1 LRVAIL
7 RLYGEILEKVIVSG
21 VVSQTNGRN
30 IQEVK
35 FSVGKIMFNIE
46 GILSHEIEY
55 EISKE
60 QLAYIFKK
68 FLLANRAYGEFVKEF
83 AKYHKSNP
91 NPKVVIADSISAL
104 KLDGRSIKD
113 IITAYASAFNWWRTE
128 KGGTYWAALNDKWY
142 DITKRRFL
150 KEIYVK

>member
-1 LRVAIL
+1 M
-7 RLYGEILEKVIVSG
+7 
-21 VVSQTNGRN
+21 NGKN
-30 IQEVK
+30 IQGVK
-35 FSVGKIMFNIE
+35 LLQGKIMFNIE
-46 GILSHEIEY
+46 GVLSHEIEY

-113 IITAYASAFNWWRTE
+113 IISAYASAFDWWHTE
-128 KGGTYWAALNDKWY
+128 KGSYYWSALNDKWY
-142 DITKRRFL
+142 DITKKRFL